1 MMLRKGASTA
11 CMLYIISSM
20 AVADISP
27 KDNLF
32 DKTTLSSS
40 GLFDGFDEEVGGTL
54 SKNTTQIVARA
65 HQLRHHPPRRP
76 RPPSGRP
83 PRRPRPDR
91 RPRPNRPPSRP
102 ASTTNN
108 RPPDRNSSPCVSHD
122 MYDSIDSDIAAIKDG
137 IANSKKRIHFL
148 GGIIRLAAHDF
159 MDYDRRANSRDR
171 MGPDGCFDPNHS
183 SNGGLETIWCRDC
196 VLRRLYVNKYSR
208 ISRADFWIAAA
219 NAVIRQTSIDGAL
232 DLRDTFSWGRRDR
245 DHCRGSGERLPVA
258 SGCDE
263 VEDVFLRNMGLDW
276 GEAVALLGAH
286 TLGRG
291 ESEFSGHGGTWVSS
305 DEEAQVFDK
314 QYYEEFFTDAWRPRR
329 MGGRQQDWTTG
340 SGHDRLMLNTDMCLV
355 FDIDE
360 NARRR
365 IPCCTRTDSSY
376 PNGQNKCVDMEAAR
390 RRCPMYSQH
399 DSRRAATDAVIDM
412 LGGSI
417 SGNNNDPF
425 YIAFAKA
432 WRKATVVGIPQN
444 VLRPLQDRC

>member
-122 MYDSIDSDIAAIKDG
+122 MYDSIDSDIAAIKDSMNDSRDR
-137 IANSKKRIHFL
+137 AHFL
-148 GGIIRLAAHDF
+148 GGIVRLAAHDF
-159 MDYDRRANSRDR
+159 LDFDRRARDR

-245 DHCRGSGERLPVA
+245 DHCRGSGERLPEA

-263 VEDVFLRNMGLDW
+263 VEEVFLRNMGLDW

-291 ESEFSGHGGTWVSS
+291 DNRFSGHGGTWVGS
-305 DEEAQVFDK
+305 DKEAEVFDN
-314 QYYEEFFTDAWRPRR
+314 QYYKELFTNAWRPRK
-329 MGGRQQDWTTG
+329 MGGARQDWTTG
-340 SGHDRLMLNTDMCLV
+340 RGHDNERVMLNTDMCL
-355 FDIDE
+355 FYDTE
-360 NARRR
+360 NSS
-365 IPCCTRTDSSY
+365 PCCSRTDLFKE
-376 PNGQNKCVDMEAAR
+376 NGQSRCEANADRQCSVIGSDHPRWEAA
-390 RRCPMYSQH
+390 Q
-399 DSRRAATDAVIDM
+399 AVRKF
-412 LGGSI
+412 LGGS
-417 SGNNNDPF
+417 SANDNNWHF
-425 YIAFAKA
+425 YEAFTLA
-432 WRKATVVGIPQN
+432 WFKATLNGRTHLKPIMN
-444 VLRPLQDRC
+444 EC